1 MEELNN
7 VSSAPQAVP
16 QDARK
21 PYTPPTADIILLVTK
36 EELAGW
42 DYGYHDSSAGDRWVL
57 NGWGYNTQKDST
69 ASGVYGKIKPAD
81 TWTLQSGE

>member
-16 QDARK
+16 QDVRK
-21 PYTPPTADIILLVTK
+21 PYTPPTADIILLVPK

-42 DYGYHDSSAGDRWVL
+42 DYGYPDSSAGDRWAL
-57 NGWGYNTQKDST
+57 SGWGYNKLNDS
-69 ASGVYGKIKPAD
+69 ASGVYGTVKHTND
-81 TWTLQSGE
+81 WTLQSGE

>member
-16 QDARK
+16 QEARK
-21 PYTPPTADIILLVTK
+21 PYTPPTADIILLVPK

-42 DYGYHDSSAGDRWVL
+42 DFTYHDGNRWAL
-57 NGWGYNTQKDST
+57 NGWNSFEHDSAGGGVSGAVYNPTDSE
-69 ASGVYGKIKPAD
+69 GN
-81 TWTLQSGE
+81 TWTLPK